1 MKPLTCEV
9 ERYVVSILL
18 NDLDEVFHELHVS
31 GIRIKPRRLARGYTA
46 RSVNI
51 QGRQISA
58 VHCTQEGSE
67 IVRKF
72 SAENVF
78 VVSDLV
84 VRESWHPASA
94 ALKLK
99 LVSTWV
105 HRLGAPLPLCGG
117 FQLR

>member
-1 MKPLTCEV
+1 MKPLTGEV
-9 ERYVVSILL
+9 ERDVVSILL
-18 NDLDEVFHELHVS
+18 NDLDELFHDLHVS
-31 GIRIKPRRLARGYTA
+31 GIGINPRRLARWYAA

-51 QGRQISA
+51 QGRQIST

-78 VVSDLV
+78 IASDLF

-99 LVSTWV
+99 PVNTWV
-105 HRLGAPLPLCGG
+105 HRLGA
-117 FQLR
+117 

>member
-18 NDLDEVFHELHVS
+18 NDLDEVFHDLHVS
-31 GIRIKPRRLARGYTA
+31 RIRIKSRRLARGYTA

-51 QGRQISA
+51 QGRQIST

-78 VVSDLV
+78 IASDLF
-84 VRESWHPASA
+84 VRESWHPASTM
-94 ALKLK
+94 LKLK
-99 LVSTWV
+99 PVDARV
-105 HRLGAPLPLCGG
+105 YR
-117 FQLR
+117 